1 LAFSVGLVTILGAS
15 IYLQGRISMQ
25 INRSKDGVLVSKPHT
40 DQGASTSGFATS
52 AAATIKDFEEG
63 IASMKKQLPDV
74 ADKSSSGLA
83 GKFRSLQQLTA
94 KLNVFA

>member
-1 LAFSVGLVTILGAS
+1 MTLANQLELG
-15 IYLQGRISMQ
+15 R
-25 INRSKDGVLVSKPHT
+25 NRGVFTKITLSKDGVLVSKPHA
-40 DQGASTSGFATS
+40 DHSASASGFATS

-63 IASMKKQLPDV
+63 IASMKKHSVD
-74 ADKSSSGLA
+74 ASDKPHSGMA